1 LRRLKHRRQSPKL
14 APELSLNGAQVTA
27 MLDVVARVVAGQLPR
42 EAAVAI
48 LETAF
53 NIPHDKA
60 EKVLGT
66 VGRGFVPAVQNEVGG
81 AA

>member
-1 LRRLKHRRQSPKL
+1 
-14 APELSLNGAQVTA
+14 
-27 MLDVVARVVAGQLPR
+27 MLDTVARVVAGQLPR
-42 EAAVAI
+42 ETAVAI

-66 VGRGFVPAVQNEVGG
+66 VGRGFQPAAPSEAG
-81 AA
+81 AVV